1 MGYVIGIDQ
10 STQGTKAV
18 VFDENG
24 QILKR
29 ADIRHKQW
37 VNDSGWVSHD
47 LEEIYQNVL
56 KSVSKVVDAAGIPKE
71 EILTVGISN
80 QRETT
85 AAWRNNGT
93 PIDQAIVWQCSRAK
107 EICNELSGYASMVLD
122 KTGIPLSPYFP
133 AAKMAW
139 LLRNV
144 IREEEYCLGT
154 IDSWLVYRLT
164 NGKSFKTDY
173 SNASRT
179 QLFNLHTLQWDQEI
193 CDLFGIPADHLP
205 NITDSNAL
213 FGYTDLGGYLEQSI
227 PIHCAIGDSHA
238 ALFGQ
243 GCHKK
248 GMIKTTY
255 GTGSSIMMN
264 IGRNFKA
271 SKNGLATS
279 LAWCE
284 SGEVYYVLEG
294 NINYTGA
301 VIAWLH
307 NDLQL
312 METPDEL
319 EIAAARANPDDTT
332 VLIPAFSGLG
342 APYWKNDAKAMIYG
356 MTRITGKHEFLK
368 AAMESTAYQIQDVLA
383 VMETDSGIKIEELRV
398 DGGPTKNKYLMQF
411 QSDLS
416 DIRVGVPEQE
426 ELSAI
431 GAAYMAGIAAGI
443 YKREKLFDHARLTYF
458 KPNMELE
465 VRKKKRSNWNA
476 AVELLVRQ

>member
-18 VFDENG
+18 IFDENG
-24 QILKR
+24 RILKR
-29 ADIRHKQW
+29 ADIKHKQW
-37 VNDSGWVSHD
+37 INESGWVSHD
-47 LEEIYQNVL
+47 IEEIYQNVI
-56 KSVSKVVDAAGIPKE
+56 KAVEKAVEAAGIPKDQ
-71 EILTVGISN
+71 IKTVGISN

-85 AAWRNNGT
+85 AAWEKDGT
-93 PIDQAIVWQCSRAK
+93 PIDKAIVWQCSRAK
-107 EICNELSGYASMVLD
+107 EICNERSEYSNLVLE

-139 LLRNV
+139 LIEHV
-144 IREEEYCLGT
+144 IQGEDYCLGT

-164 NGKSFKTDY
+164 GGKTFKTDY

-179 QLFNLHTLQWDQEI
+179 QLLNLHTLQWDEEI
-193 CDLFGIPADHLP
+193 CDLFGIPTEKLP
-205 NITDSNAL
+205 EITDSNAV
-213 FGYTDLGGYLEQSI
+213 FGYTDFEGYLDKPI
-227 PIHCAIGDSHA
+227 PIHCVLGDSHA

-243 GCHKK
+243 GCHEK

-264 IGRNFKA
+264 IGQEFKA

-279 LAWCE
+279 LAWSE
-284 SGEVYYVLEG
+284 SGKVYYVLEG

-319 EIAAARANPDDTT
+319 EIAAKKANPEDTT
-332 VLIPAFSGLG
+332 VLIPAFSGLS
-342 APYWKNDAKAMIYG
+342 APHWKNDAKAMIYG
-356 MTRITGKHEFLK
+356 MTRTTGKHEVLK
-368 AAMESTAYQIQDVLA
+368 AAMESIAYQIQDVLKA
-383 VMETDSGIKIEELRV
+383 MEMDSEIRIEELRV
-398 DGGPTKNKYLMQF
+398 DGGPTKNVYLMQF
-411 QSDLS
+411 QSDIS
-416 DIRVGVPEQE
+416 DVRVGVPRQE

-431 GAAYMAGIAAGI
+431 GAAYMAGISQGI
-443 YKREKLFDHARLTYF
+443 FEKEKLFGHGVLTYY
-458 KPNMELE
+458 KPSMEPQ
-465 VRKKKRSNWNA
+465 VRETKQRNWKEA
-476 AVELLVRQ
+476 IDLIVGR